1 MWPPAWPSAD
11 SGTIVITGGMPQPVP
26 AYTSLSLGT
35 GCTSSRPG
43 PGSTRSLMGHG
54 SLGSMTTSTAEQLP
68 PGPEPADSPGADE
81 TRVDRAL
88 LAVAAV
94 VVLGTIMSIL
104 DTTVVN
110 VAIRTLAVRFNT
122 TLPTIQ
128 WVATGYTLALAA
140 VIPLSGWIADRFGTK
155 RLYMISIALFLCGSA
170 LSGIAW
176 SAGSIILFRVLQGLG
191 GGMIMPAGMT
201 ILTRAA
207 GPQRI
212 GRVMSIIG
220 VPMLLGPILGPILGG
235 WLVAD
240 VSWRWIFFINVPI
253 GFVALVLALRI
264 LPRDVPAHDQK
275 LDFVDF
281 LLLSPGLA
289 LAIYGLAETNSA
301 GGFGSPKVLVPLLA
315 GIALLCAF
323 VWHALRASAPLVD
336 LRLFKDRTF
345 AMSSTMLVLVVI
357 SVFGSFLL
365 LPLYF
370 QTVRAESA
378 LQSGLLLAP
387 QGLGAMLAMPVAG
400 ILSDRMGP
408 GKIVPFGLLAIIGA
422 VLWLTQIGPDT
433 SYVGTS
439 IDLFVF
445 GFGMGFTMMP
455 TFTGA
460 MQSIRKEAV
469 ARGSTALNIL
479 QQTGASI
486 GTAVLTVILA
496 SGLTDRLGPG
506 ANAAGGGGSI
516 GAAIPHHVASLMADA
531 FGHTFWWALALLIAA
546 FVFSLALPKRKPA
559 NATSGPPIS
568 MA

>member
-1 MWPPAWPSAD
+1 M
-11 SGTIVITGGMPQPVP
+11 
-26 AYTSLSLGT
+26 
-35 GCTSSRPG
+35 
-43 PGSTRSLMGHG
+43 ST
-54 SLGSMTTSTAEQLP
+54 TTAEEIP
-68 PGPEPADSPGADE
+68 AGAEPPEPHDE
-81 TRVDRAL
+81 THIDRAL
-88 LAVAAV
+88 LAVASV

-110 VAIRTLAVRFNT
+110 VAINTLAIRFHT
-122 TLPTIQ
+122 SLPTIQ

-170 LSGIAW
+170 LSGLAW
-176 SAGSIILFRVLQGLG
+176 SAGSLIAFRVLQGLG

-253 GFVALVLALRI
+253 GIVALLLAFRI
-264 LPRDVPAHDQK
+264 LPRDVAARDQK
-275 LDFVDF
+275 LDIVDF

-289 LAIYGLAETNSA
+289 LMIYGLAETN
-301 GGFGSPKVLVPLLA
+301 GKDGFASPKVIVPLVA
-315 GIALLCAF
+315 GIGLLCVF
-323 VWHALRASAPLVD
+323 VWHSLRASDPLID

-345 AMSSTMLVLVVI
+345 ALSCTMLVLVVI

-370 QTVRAESA
+370 QVVRGETA
-378 LQSGLLLAP
+378 LQAGLLLAP
-387 QGLGAMLAMPVAG
+387 QGLGAMIAMPAAG
-400 ILSDRMGP
+400 VLSDRTGP
-408 GKIVPFGLLAIIGA
+408 GKIVPFGLLAIIAA
-422 VLWLTQIGPDT
+422 VLWLTQIGAHT
-433 SYVGTS
+433 SYVATS
-439 IDLFVF
+439 ICLFVF

-460 MQSIRKEAV
+460 MQSLRREAV
-469 ARGSTALNIL
+469 ARGSTILNIL

-496 SGLTDRLGPG
+496 SALTARLG
-506 ANAAGGGGSI
+506 AGGSI
-516 GAAIPHHVASLMADA
+516 GSGAQLTPAARAHAAPLMADA
-531 FGHTFWWALALLIAA
+531 FGYTFWWALGLLVAALA
-546 FVFSLALPKRKPA
+546 FSTLLPKRRPA
-559 NATSGPPIS
+559 NAAAGAPIPL
-568 MA
+568 A

>member
-1 MWPPAWPSAD
+1 MS
-11 SGTIVITGGMPQPVP
+11 
-26 AYTSLSLGT
+26 
-35 GCTSSRPG
+35 
-43 PGSTRSLMGHG
+43 
-54 SLGSMTTSTAEQLP
+54 TSTAEQIP
-68 PGPEPADSPGADE
+68 SGPEPAESAPE
-81 TRVDRAL
+81 THIDRAL
-88 LAVAAV
+88 LAVASV

-170 LSGIAW
+170 LSGLAW
-176 SAGSIILFRVLQGLG
+176 SAGSIIVFRVLQGLG

-240 VSWRWIFFINVPI
+240 VSWRWIFFINLPI
-253 GFVALVLALRI
+253 GIVALALAARI
-264 LPRDVPAHDQK
+264 LPRDVAAHDQR

-281 LLLSPGLA
+281 LLLSSGLA

-301 GGFGSPKVLVPLLA
+301 GGFGSARVLVPLLA
-315 GIALLCAF
+315 GIALLGLF
-323 VWHALRASAPLVD
+323 VRHALRASAPLVD
-336 LRLFKDRTF
+336 LWLFKDRTF

-370 QTVRAESA
+370 QTVRGESA

-387 QGLGAMLAMPVAG
+387 QGLGAMIAMPVAG
-400 ILSDRMGP
+400 VLSDRTGP
-408 GKIVPFGLLAIIGA
+408 GKIVPFGLLAIIAA

-439 IDLFVF
+439 VDLFVF

-460 MQSIRKEAV
+460 MQSIRREAV

-479 QQTGASI
+479 QQSGASI

-496 SGLTDRLGPG
+496 SAITDRLGAG
-506 ANAAGGGGSI
+506 ANVAGAAPPGS
-516 GAAIPHHVASLMADA
+516 AIPHRVASLEAGA
-531 FGHTFWWALALLIAA
+531 FGHTFWWALALLLAA
-546 FVFSLALPKRKPA
+546 LVFSAALPKRKPA
-559 NATSGPPIS
+559 NATPGAPIP